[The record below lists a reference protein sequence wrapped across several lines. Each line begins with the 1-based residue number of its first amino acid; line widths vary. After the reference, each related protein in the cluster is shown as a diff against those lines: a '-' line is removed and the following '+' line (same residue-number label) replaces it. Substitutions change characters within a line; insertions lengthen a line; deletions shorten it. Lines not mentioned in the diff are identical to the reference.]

1 MNRFGDGAEM
11 TELVLGKKLACPPL
25 KEYFKEPLKENVKA
39 ADIMANS
46 VCEQA
51 NNSKMQTKY
60 FGGKINASRAS
71 PDPVT
76 LDPKNELAHTQHEQ
90 TLGLNSPIINQ
101 EVAKVP
107 SQQNFQRHEPKND
120 SKEATE
126 TQKELDSFITIV
138 GDEMAQQKSEEYE
151 NSTDGQEVVQCL
163 DTDSAIGKSVAL
175 MMGQKI
181 SRYKNV
187 FDLMDDAAAKLM
199 KNIFRKKQPCEVQL
213 EDPRTDEKTK
223 IFETAHAQEVIV
235 TLDES
240 ALVRL
245 PIIHCNHPPVERQ
258 RTSPATNESQIPM
271 DLHKAGTLPPIVIV
285 NDADFKRERRAF
297 KSPPVLQNQAIKET
311 FKRKFENLRMGS
323 GRFTFD
329 DIEAKSKE
337 QLIDNLRKSGSKI
350 DLKQLQNESESKLRE
365 MLKERLTIA
374 FNGMK
379 PRYER
384 NVPFFRLEQIFSKR
398 APEEKVPSPETM
410 KKWHA
415 AAKKAGVPM
424 EALTNLTPI
433 KASSEQES
441 ISGSLEGP
449 SNREDKNMEPATFYK
464 ARSKPTIPRTVNPDN
479 MELLLTRVPP
489 QMVLQPPIKVS
500 VNVAL
505 RIAENDIL
513 WKKLCPFDSAHGKT

>member
-1 MNRFGDGAEM
+1 M

-25 KEYFKEPLKENVKA
+25 KEHFKEPLKDNVKA
-39 ADIMANS
+39 ADTMANL

-51 NNSKMQTKY
+51 NNGKMQTKY
-60 FGGKINASRAS
+60 FGGKTNASRAS

-76 LDPKNELAHTQHEQ
+76 LDPKNEFAHTQHEQ
-90 TLGLNSPIINQ
+90 KLGLISPIIN
-101 EVAKVP
+101 EEEAKVP
-107 SQQNFQRHEPKND
+107 SQQKLQRHVPRNEP
-120 SKEATE
+120 KEAT
-126 TQKELDSFITIV
+126 LDSFITIV
-138 GDEMAQQKSEEYE
+138 GDEMAQEKSEEYE
-151 NSTDGQEVVQCL
+151 NSTDGQEVIQCL

-175 MMGQKI
+175 MMGQKV

-199 KNIFRKKQPCEVQL
+199 KNIFRKKQPSEVQL

-223 IFETAHAQEVIV
+223 MFETAHAQEVIV

-245 PIIHCNHPPVERQ
+245 PIIHCNHPPDERQ
-258 RTSPATNESQIPM
+258 RTSPAMNESQIPI
-271 DLHKAGTLPPIVIV
+271 DLHKAGTLPPIVIL
-285 NDADFKRERRAF
+285 NDSGLFKRERRAF

-311 FKRKFENLRMGS
+311 FKRKFENFRMGA

-337 QLIDNLRKSGSKI
+337 QLIDNLRKTGSKM
-350 DLKQLQNESESKLRE
+350 DLKQLQNESEPKLRE
-365 MLKERLTIA
+365 ILKERLTIA
-374 FNGMK
+374 FDDMK
-379 PRYER
+379 PRHER
-384 NVPFFRLEQIFSKR
+384 NIPFFRLEQIFSKR

-441 ISGSLEGP
+441 NFGRLEGP
-449 SNREDKNMEPATFYK
+449 SNREDQNMEPPTFYK
-464 ARSKPTIPRTVNPDN
+464 TRSKPTIPRSVNPDN

-489 QMVLQPPIKVS
+489 QIVLQPPIKVS